1 MVYSTIMASIMFKN
15 TFLTIVIEEEVA
27 QRLFPSKTIDLGLL
41 ESSMFMDS
49 PSKASVNTDS
59 CSTVAETEDLE
70 AEQKA
75 AAHACGECKP
85 CAFSMKAGGCK
96 NDDCDFCHEEHD
108 KEFLKFIRKRNRA
121 MRMAEVYGDAPRCA
135 ETYSQYSQHK
145 KSCC

>member
-1 MVYSTIMASIMFKN
+1 MSSVTFVKN
-15 TFLTIVIEEEVA
+15 TFLTIVSEDEIA
-27 QRLFPSKTIDLGLL
+27 QRLTQSKTIDLACFLM
-41 ESSMFMDS
+41 ESCDS
-49 PSKASVNTDS
+49 PSTKSTRS
-59 CSTVAETEDLE
+59 CCSTVADSEDLV

-96 NDDCDFCHEEHD
+96 NDECDFCHEEHD

-135 ETYSQYSQHK
+135 ENYQQYSQQK
-145 KSCC
+145 KC